1 MSEKTEMLD
10 SPFGAGFMAS
20 VPRDV
25 LGDGDRD
32 IYLVK
37 EVRYAGCTEYNLFMH
52 PNGGKNFALCLG
64 GFPGL
69 EELKKLGD
77 MFKRDLESGR
87 EMTEEFRDG
96 AMQIIA
102 AIEAIEA

>member
-1 MSEKTEMLD
+1 MNGKTAMLG
-10 SPFGAGFMAS
+10 SPFAAGFMNCL
-20 VPRDV
+20 PQDV

-52 PNGGKNFALCLG
+52 PNGNKNLALCIG

-77 MFKRDLESGR
+77 TLRRELESGR
-87 EMTEEFRDG
+87 KLTETFQDG
-96 AMQIIA
+96 AQQIIA
-102 AIEAIEA
+102 AIEEVEA